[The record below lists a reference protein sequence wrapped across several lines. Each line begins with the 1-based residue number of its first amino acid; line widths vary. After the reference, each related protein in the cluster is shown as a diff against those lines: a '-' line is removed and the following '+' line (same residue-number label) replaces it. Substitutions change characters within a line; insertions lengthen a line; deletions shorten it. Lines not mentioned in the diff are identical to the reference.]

1 MMHPDT
7 NRDIGTIMTK
17 ARVVWTGDHAG
28 RAGGRLQCGLV
39 VAIRVRVA
47 AGQITV
53 SDEGPGIPEA
63 DIPYIFDRF
72 YRSAAGR
79 SQPGSGLGLA
89 IVRQIAEAHG
99 GTVTVQPQEHGAC
112 LRMSLRPLT

>member
-1 MMHPDT
+1 MAAKVRLGLDRQRVTPD
-7 NRDIGTIMTK
+7 
-17 ARVVWTGDHAG
+17 
-28 RAGGRLQCGLV
+28 
-39 VAIRVRVA
+39 A

-63 DIPYIFDRF
+63 EIPYVFDRF

-99 GTVTVQPQEHGAC
+99 GTIAVQPQERGAYLQMC
-112 LRMSLRPLT
+112 LNPVT